1 MEAFMKKISRLLAIA
16 GAAVMSAAT
25 VFAFAGCDTSYP
37 EVSIT
42 YKFRNK
48 EYTVEY
54 TLTRDGAPQTV
65 QHFLELAD
73 AGYYDG
79 TVIHDYAN
87 SGTLLYGGGYTLDE
101 YGELVEKDY
110 WTEVKRLEETKGITF
125 TQSVFYEGTEEG
137 LYTVRGEFSSNGVE
151 KNNKSYRQNTRGT
164 LVMYY
169 MDKGEDSTRVSTV
182 RNNGEIQDSD
192 YYRLNCATSLF
203 YTVTSTS
210 SSTVHSD
217 NDYCAFGVT
226 KDFSKLQ
233 ELLDAID
240 EFIDTLDENNPFT
253 IDQDVI
259 LNQHDPFEAV
269 VNGRVPATYSV
280 PTEPIT
286 IVSVKVNKY

>member
-1 MEAFMKKISRLLAIA
+1 MKKISRLIAIA
-16 GAAVMSAAT
+16 GAALMSAAT
-25 VFAFAGCDTSYP
+25 MVAFAGCDTGYP

-42 YKFRNK
+42 YKFRDK
-48 EYTVEY
+48 EYVVEY

-79 TVIHDYAN
+79 TVIHNYES
-87 SGTLLYGGGYTLDE
+87 SGQILYGGGYVLDS
-101 YGELVEKDY
+101 YGELEEKDY
-110 WTEVKRLEETKGITF
+110 WTEVKRLEEQKGITF
-125 TQSVFYEGTEEG
+125 TQSVFYEGTENG

-169 MDKGEDSTRVSTV
+169 MNKGEDSTRVSTV
-182 RNNGEIQDSD
+182 RNNGEVQDGD
-192 YYRLNCATSLF
+192 YYRLNSATSLF
-203 YTVTSTS
+203 YTVTVSG

-217 NDYCAFGVT
+217 NDYCAFGIT
-226 KDFSKLQ
+226 KDFEKLQ

-240 EFIDTLDENNPFT
+240 EYVDTLDENNPFT
-253 IDQDVI
+253 IDRDIV
-259 LNQHDPFEAV
+259 LNQHDPFESV
-269 VNGRVPATYSV
+269 VNGRLTETYSI